1 MPSPDS
7 WVVLTVQIPF
17 LAIPFIIVVIIGA
30 IGGGVLLY
38 RRRQSRNHP
47 DPSELERLRS
57 NLAETEEQKKQ
68 WVADQEA
75 YRHFLYNISHEVSN
89 PLQSI
94 QTNLDNMAECT
105 PDETGRW
112 QQYHNIITTEIRRV
126 KDLTENLRTLS
137 KLETTG
143 SQVRREPVNIKGVI
157 ESVIMAQAEFAED
170 KGIRLLYNGPNRPA
184 RVFGNRDHLRQV
196 LMNLVDNSIKY
207 SRDGGG
213 EVIIAVKDEQ
223 DKLSVRVIDNGIGI
237 PEEDLP
243 YIFDTAYRATDTLSI
258 KRAGTGLGLAIAKRI
273 VEQHGGEIQVRS
285 QVGGGTTVSFDLPL
299 YIPS

>member
-1 MPSPDS
+1 
-7 WVVLTVQIPF
+7 
-17 LAIPFIIVVIIGA
+17 
-30 IGGGVLLY
+30 
-38 RRRQSRNHP
+38 
-47 DPSELERLRS
+47 
-57 NLAETEEQKKQ
+57 
-68 WVADQEA
+68 
-75 YRHFLYNISHEVSN
+75 
-89 PLQSI
+89 
-94 QTNLDNMAECT
+94 
-105 PDETGRW
+105 
-112 QQYHNIITTEIRRV
+112 
-126 KDLTENLRTLS
+126 
-137 KLETTG
+137 
-143 SQVRREPVNIKGVI
+143 
-157 ESVIMAQAEFAED
+157 
-170 KGIRLLYNGPNRPA
+170 
-184 RVFGNRDHLRQV
+184 
-196 LMNLVDNSIKY
+196 VDNSIKY